1 MPFSIQACTSRFLYE
16 AHFLNIVHAYN
27 KPFPLYIFINVT
39 FVLPGFGS
47 KQQDIIQNISKNDL
61 LTKRESRAWIQEE
74 RHVNPPF
81 CQSSKYP
88 IKFAKIKF

>member
-1 MPFSIQACTSRFLYE
+1 MPCSIQACTSRFLYE

-47 KQQDIIQNISKNDL
+47 KQQDII
-61 LTKRESRAWIQEE
+61 
-74 RHVNPPF
+74 
-81 CQSSKYP
+81 
-88 IKFAKIKF
+88 

>member
-47 KQQDIIQNISKNDL
+47 WIQAERYHLGYIFKNDL

-81 CQSSKYP
+81 G
-88 IKFAKIKF
+88 